1 MLCPTERITNRRRL
15 VGTRG
20 GDERIRDLVKQ
31 GGRDPANFL
40 HHFGRVAS
48 EVASQCLKY
57 ATRMLQGQ
65 IALGETEVRVT
76 FVGPGLFVVSSF
88 LFVPTGEKASRA
100 FVCITKI
107 FAQNAGGIRV
117 VRDVIAEEE
126 IILDNVSNDS
136 SEKGDVSAG

>member
-20 GDERIRDLVKQ
+20 GDERIRDFLKQ
-31 GGRDPANFL
+31 RGRDPANFL

-57 ATRMLQGQ
+57 ATRMLQRQ

-76 FVGPGLFVVSSF
+76 FVGPGLFVVSPL

-100 FVCITKI
+100 FVCVAKI
-107 FAQNAGGIRV
+107 FAQNA
-117 VRDVIAEEE
+117 
-126 IILDNVSNDS
+126 
-136 SEKGDVSAG
+136 